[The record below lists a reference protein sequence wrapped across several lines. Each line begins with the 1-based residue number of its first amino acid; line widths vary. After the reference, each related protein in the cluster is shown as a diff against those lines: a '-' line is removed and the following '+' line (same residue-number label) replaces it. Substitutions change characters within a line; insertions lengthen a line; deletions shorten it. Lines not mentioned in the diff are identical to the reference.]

1 MTPKQISSEL
11 LKSSKV
17 TKLLIYGRILKYSFQ
32 ENLTIKKKKIIQ
44 HLRESLII
52 GANNNVIIFY
62 HDLKDNNL
70 HEEIDEIK
78 HEIFETNIDFKLI
91 LINSKEQKKVKE
103 EFEKNIQNKVHEDCK
118 IISKEKN
125 IVFNNFKNIMEEKEN
140 V

>member
-70 HEEIDEIK
+70 HAEIDEIK
-78 HEIFETNIDFKLI
+78 HEIFETDIDFKLI
-91 LINSKEQKKVKE
+91 FINSKEQKKVKE